1 MRLSLLSF
9 LRLAACLLSACQT
22 PADRTP
28 TSAVAAIGTHSG
40 TNVANTPMPDEL
52 YELNR
57 RFLSSYQARRAVV
70 KTAVEP
76 LIVASFDTLTFTW
89 KGVTETNDV
98 IPELY
103 HSLKAVAHVP
113 VGLYFKLQAVA
124 RGGGDISPALANE
137 LQSYRDQIAA
147 TVPALARAGF
157 NATQRARQDEIFR
170 RSLAL
175 CDDVKRTGKLD
186 AAQLPAFARALGPAL
201 LATTAEAAR
210 VQLTATH
217 AVVMQWRQRVP
228 AERWR
233 ELTVVVRGPQ
243 TPRRLNIFTQ
253 YFARVLAEPGHHLG
267 YPLESRHLIYA
278 ETLLPGRDHLDLMAT
293 TFMDGDASEAFFGDR
308 WVMGLDLLAD
318 AVKDELR
325 RLKF

>member
-1 MRLSLLSF
+1 MRLSLLTF
-9 LRLAACLLSACQT
+9 LLLASCLLSACQT
-22 PADRTP
+22 SADRSPTA
-28 TSAVAAIGTHSG
+28 TSAASATG
-40 TNVANTPMPDEL
+40 TNLANTPMPDEL

-57 RFLSSYQARRAVV
+57 RFLSTYKARRAVV
-70 KTAVEP
+70 KSAVEP

-98 IPELY
+98 IPEIY

-113 VGLYFKLQAVA
+113 VGLYFKLKAAA
-124 RGGGDISPALANE
+124 RPGGGEISPPLAAELQAYRDHIAATAPALAK
-137 LQSYRDQIAA
+137 
-147 TVPALARAGF
+147 AGF
-157 NATQRARQDEIFR
+157 NPSQRARQEEIFR

-186 AAQLPAFARALGPAL
+186 TAQLDAFARALGPAI
-201 LATTAEAAR
+201 LANAADAAL
-210 VQLTATH
+210 VQLHATH
-217 AVVMQWRQRVP
+217 SVVMQWRQRVP
-228 AERWR
+228 AAQWR

-253 YFARVLAEPGHHLG
+253 YFARVLNEPGHHLG
-267 YPLESRHLIYA
+267 YPLESRHLIYV

-293 TFMDGDASEAFFGDR
+293 TIMDGDMSEAFFGDR
-308 WVMGLDLLAD
+308 WVMSRDLLAD
-318 AVKDELR
+318 AVKSELR

>member
-1 MRLSLLSF
+1 MRPSLLSF
-9 LRLAACLLSACQT
+9 LLLSALLLAACHT
-22 PADRTP
+22 PADRT
-28 TSAVAAIGTHSG
+28 SASVVAATG

-57 RFLSSYQARRAVV
+57 LFLSSYKARRAVV
-70 KTAVEP
+70 KSSVEP

-89 KGVTETNDV
+89 RGVTETNDV
-98 IPELY
+98 IPEIY

-113 VGLYFKLQAVA
+113 IGLYFKLQPVA
-124 RGGGDISPALANE
+124 RPGGGDVPPALATE
-137 LQSYRDQIAA
+137 LQAYRDHIAA
-147 TVPALARAGF
+147 TAPALAKAGF
-157 NATQRARQDEIFR
+157 HAAQRARQEEIFR
-170 RSLAL
+170 CSLAL
-175 CDDVKRTGKLD
+175 CDDVKRTGKL
-186 AAQLPAFARALGPAL
+186 ASVQLDTFARALGPAL
-201 LATTAEAAR
+201 LANAADAAI

-253 YFARVLAEPGHHLG
+253 YFARILNEPGHHLG
-267 YPLESRHLIYA
+267 YPLESRHLIYV

-293 TFMDGDASEAFFGDR
+293 TFMDGDVSEAFFGDR
-308 WVMGLDLLAD
+308 WLMSRDLLGD
-318 AVKDELR
+318 AVKSELR

>member
-1 MRLSLLSF
+1 MRLSLLSLSLF
-9 LRLAACLLSACQT
+9 AALLLAACHT
-22 PADRTP
+22 PASPTVARTE
-28 TSAVAAIGTHSG
+28 SAAG
-40 TNVANTPMPDEL
+40 TNVADTPMPDEL
-52 YELNR
+52 YQLNR
-57 RFLSSYQARRAVV
+57 QFLSAYKARRAVV
-70 KTAVEP
+70 KSMVEP

-89 KGVTETNDV
+89 KGVTETNEV
-98 IPELY
+98 IPEIY

-113 VGLYFKLQAVA
+113 IGLYFKLQGAVGP
-124 RGGGDISPALANE
+124 GGGAIPPALATE

-147 TVPALARAGF
+147 TAPALAKAGF
-157 NATQRARQDEIFR
+157 NAAQRARQEEIFR

-175 CDDVKRTGKLD
+175 CDDVKRTGRLD
-186 AAQLPAFARALGPAL
+186 TAQLLAFSRALGPAL
-201 LATTAEAAR
+201 LANAADAAI
-210 VQLTATH
+210 VQLNATH
-217 AVVMQWRQRVP
+217 AVVTQWRQRVA

-253 YFARVLAEPGHHLG
+253 YFARLLNEPGHQLG
-267 YPLESRHLIYA
+267 YPLESRHLIYV

-308 WVMGLDLLAD
+308 WLMSRDILGD
-318 AVKDELR
+318 AVKSELR